1 MSAAAKK
8 RAERAQIV
16 RFHFEDSDEVAGS
29 RRIAAAM
36 ARAGQPASRDAVRSI
51 MRENGWV
58 GQRPRKRPPVTTV
71 PAEDADQL
79 TDKLQRDFTA
89 EAPGLKLVGDI
100 TYVPTWAGMAF
111 TAFVMLLPRSD
122 DHRAQ
127 ERGNTASS
135 SSSQGC
141 RSQPWPATQSRSK

>member
-1 MSAAAKK
+1 
-8 RAERAQIV
+8 
-16 RFHFEDSDEVAGS
+16 
-29 RRIAAAM
+29 
-36 ARAGQPASRDAVRSI
+36 
-51 MRENGWV
+51 MR
-58 GQRPRKRPPVTTV
+58 
-71 PAEDADQL
+71 
-79 TDKLQRDFTA
+79 RDFTA
-89 EAPGLKLVGDI
+89 DEPGLKLVGDI